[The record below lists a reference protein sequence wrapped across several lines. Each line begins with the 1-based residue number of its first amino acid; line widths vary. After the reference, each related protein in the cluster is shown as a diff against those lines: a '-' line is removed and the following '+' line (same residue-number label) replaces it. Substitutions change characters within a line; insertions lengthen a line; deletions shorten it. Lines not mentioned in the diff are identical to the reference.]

1 MRKTIFVAVITSGSV
16 SCFVSPVSFPI
27 PAASNRASSLAWVS
41 GSTGWMSV
49 GKEDEVVDNV
59 LLIPTTLEPNLD
71 LVVISDDTDPIRVVL
86 TPLFSFSRV
95 EATLIL
101 EVSVALSIPTELE
114 QWWVTWWGWFSGSL
128 PSPATRNSSDGIFS
142 VELRRFSEILKKVI

>member
-1 MRKTIFVAVITSGSV
+1 
-16 SCFVSPVSFPI
+16 
-27 PAASNRASSLAWVS
+27 
-41 GSTGWMSV
+41 MSV

-59 LLIPTTLEPNLD
+59 LFIPTILLEPNLD
-71 LVVISDDTDPIRVVL
+71 RVVISEDTDPMRVVL

-114 QWWVTWWGWFSGSL
+114 Q
-128 PSPATRNSSDGIFS
+128 
-142 VELRRFSEILKKVI
+142 